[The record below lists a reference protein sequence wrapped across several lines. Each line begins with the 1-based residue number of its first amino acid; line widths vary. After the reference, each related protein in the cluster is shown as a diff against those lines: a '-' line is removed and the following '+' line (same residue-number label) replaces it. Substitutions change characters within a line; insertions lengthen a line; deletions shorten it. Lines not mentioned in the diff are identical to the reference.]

1 MAKSEILRKRL
12 EVFISKYYKNQLI
25 KGAIYG
31 VSLSAMYF
39 FFLAVAEY
47 FGRFGSGTRLTLLI
61 GLIAGLLAI
70 LGYYILYPLSKLLK
84 VGKRISYQK
93 AAQIIGKHFPEVD
106 DKLLNAIQL
115 ETVSGAQS
123 DLIQASID
131 QKIENLSP
139 VPFTRAVDF
148 SENKKYWPIL
158 VIPALIF
165 IGVFLSGEWTN
176 LTESGRRIAE
186 FNREFVP
193 AAPFQFVLLNDENT
207 LEEGQNV
214 TIKLQLEGDKVP
226 AEASLMLGDEEI
238 RMNRGEGSE
247 FSLTIPEARANFDLR
262 FKAAGFLSKTYHF
275 EVLPVP
281 QLQNVRIKIIP
292 PSYTGLAPS
301 EEELR
306 MVHDVPEGSQVIWVL
321 GSRQAEKAWFVG
333 DTSSQPFEKLNADN
347 FKYEKRTTADLE
359 YAIDVENNALKKR
372 GLSGNKIHV
381 VKDAFP
387 DVKADFDQDSLEA
400 NVLYYSVAISDD
412 YGFSGLSLVI
422 EEEGQAE
429 VQKVSLKSG
438 LNQRF
443 GNVLDLD
450 SLAGDNGKTVKVYFK
465 VSDNDRVNGAKT
477 TSSEPFVLDLKGKKE
492 REEDVE
498 KGYKQYFQSG
508 KQEQQ
513 EREELKKSLEEMRR
527 ALMEKK
533 SLSFKEKSKLKDLLE
548 KQQELLKK
556 QQQNEEL
563 LEKLKKEEEKLD
575 LKKEELKEEEKKID
589 ELSEK
594 DKEIEDLMKEIED
607 LMEKLDTDKL
617 KEKLDELQKMNKS
630 NERTQER
637 KDELLKDLKF
647 KKDVLESAEKLKNLS
662 EEMKELSEKTGNQK
676 EEAAKQDEIKEEFE
690 KVAEKLE
697 EMKEE
702 NEDFKKESEE
712 QGLDESKK
720 EALEEMQKS
729 SEKMQK
735 QDSEGANENQKKSG
749 EKMQEMSES
758 LGESMMSMQS
768 QSNKENIETL
778 RQILENLET
787 VSFGI
792 EDLANQSRSIGRDD
806 PGIKDIL
813 TEQKRLIDGAKLIE
827 DSLLAL
833 ASRAPQIQQLVFD
846 ELDAMKENMD
856 AGIKYLQEVES
867 ARAASHQQYVM
878 TAANNLALMLEQSL
892 RQMQQMQAQMTQ
904 GQQQC
909 QKPGS
914 KPDGQTLKEMQ
925 GQIGKMMDRLK
936 EGQQKGEGGKM
947 SKEMVETISKQEQL
961 REALE
966 EMQEKEGSSGS
977 KGNRQ
982 KAIEELKKMQ
992 DDLMDGKIADN
1003 YKERLKDIETRLLES
1018 EKAELKQKQDE
1029 TRESTT
1035 ADKLKQLYTE
1045 ELEKY
1050 LEEKGIEEE
1059 TLDKLPVEF
1068 RNYYKG
1074 QTSKYLSVE

>member
-39 FFLAVAEY
+39 FLLAFAEY
-47 FGRFGSGTRLTLLI
+47 FGRFGSTTRLSLLI
-61 GLIAGLLAI
+61 GLVAGLLAI

-84 VGKRISYQK
+84 LGKRISYQK
-93 AAQIIGKHFPEVD
+93 AAQIIGRHFPEVD

-115 ETVSGAQS
+115 ESVSGAEG

-131 QKIENLSP
+131 QKIQNLSP

-148 SENKKYWPIL
+148 RENKKYWPIL

-165 IGVFLSGEWTN
+165 IGVFLSGEWNN

-193 AAPFQFVLLNDENT
+193 TAPFQFVLLNDENSF
-207 LEEGQNV
+207 EEGQSV
-214 TIKLQLEGDKVP
+214 TIKLQLEGDKIP

-238 RMNRGEGSE
+238 RMNREDGAG
-247 FSLTIPEARANFDLR
+247 FSLTIPEARSNFDLR
-262 FKAAGFLSKTYHF
+262 FKAAGFFSKTYHF

-306 MVHDVPEGSQVIWVL
+306 MVHDVPEGSKVVWQL
-321 GSRQAEKAWFVG
+321 GSRQADKAWFVG
-333 DTSSQPFEKLNADN
+333 DTASEPFEKLNADN
-347 FKYEKRTTADLE
+347 FKYEKRATTDLE
-359 YAIDVENNALKKR
+359 YAIDVENNTLKKR
-372 GLSGNKIHV
+372 GLSGNKVHI

-387 DVKADFDQDSLEA
+387 DVKANFDQDSLEA

-422 EEEGQAE
+422 EEEGRSE
-429 VQKVSLKSG
+429 VQRLDLKSG

-450 SLAGDNGKTVKVYFK
+450 SLAGDNGQTVKVYFK

-477 TSSEPFVLDLKGKKE
+477 TSSQPFVLELKGKKE
-492 REEDVE
+492 REEDIE

-563 LEKLKKEEEKLD
+563 LKKLKREEEKLE
-575 LKKEELKEEEKKID
+575 LKKDELKEEEKKID

-630 NERTQER
+630 NERTQDR

-647 KKDVLESAEKLKNLS
+647 KKDMLESAEKLKNLS
-662 EEMKELSEKTGNQK
+662 EEMKELSEKTGYEK
-676 EEAAKQDEIKEEFE
+676 EEAAKQDEVKEEFE
-690 KVAEKLE
+690 KVTEKLE

-720 EALEEMQKS
+720 EASDEMQKS
-729 SEKMQK
+729 SEKMEK

-749 EKMQEMSES
+749 EKMEEMSES
-758 LGESMMSMQS
+758 LQSSMMSMQA

-792 EDLANQSRSIGRDD
+792 EELAAEGRTIGRDD

-813 TEQKRLIDGAKLIE
+813 TEQKRLMDGAKLIE

-833 ASRAPQIQQLVFD
+833 AARAPQVQQLVFD

-892 RQMQQMQAQMTQ
+892 QQMQQMQAQMTE

-909 QKPGS
+909 QKPGN

-936 EGQQKGEGGKM
+936 EGQKKGEGGKM

-966 EMQEKEGSSGS
+966 EMQNKEGSSGS
-977 KGNRQ
+977 KGSRQ

-992 DDLMDGKIADN
+992 DELMDGKIADN

-1029 TRESTT
+1029 KRESTT
-1035 ADKLKQLYTE
+1035 ADKLKQLYSE

-1059 TLDKLPVEF
+1059 TMDKLPVEF

-1074 QTSKYLSVE
+1074 QTSKYLSAE